1 MAHPHQERLTPK
13 QQALRDLEE
22 ARFSLDWHA
31 AHAVEEW
38 NPRALLA
45 RSMEK
50 NRLVWIGGAALAG
63 VALMQFLRFTGG
75 SNNRRDNLSAPA
87 KNHGW
92 FALLLAP
99 LVSLGRKT
107 VMGHAAR
114 LFESYLHQKVSP
126 NVAPKD
132 RV

>member
-1 MAHPHQERLTPK
+1 MAQPQQERLTPK

-38 NPRALLA
+38 SPRALLA
-45 RSMEK
+45 RSMQK
-50 NRLVWIGGAALAG
+50 NRLLWIGGAALG
-63 VALMQFLRFTGG
+63 GLALMQLLRF
-75 SNNRRDNLSAPA
+75 SVSANNRRDNLNAPA
-87 KNHGW
+87 KNLGW
-92 FALLLAP
+92 LALLLGP
-99 LVSLGRKT
+99 LVTLGRKT
-107 VMGHAAR
+107 IMNHAAQ

-126 NVAPKD
+126 NATTTD

>member
-1 MAHPHQERLTPK
+1 MAQPHQEKLTPK

-22 ARFSLDWHA
+22 ARASLDWHA
-31 AHAVEEW
+31 THAVEEW
-38 NPRALLA
+38 HPRTLLA

-50 NRLVWIGGAALAG
+50 NRLLWIGGAALAG
-63 VALMQFLRFTGG
+63 LALVRFLRFSG
-75 SNNRRDNLSAPA
+75 STNYKRDNLGATA

-99 LVSLGRKT
+99 LFALGRKA
-107 VMGHAAR
+107 VMNHAAQM
-114 LFESYLHQKVSP
+114 FESYLHQKVSP
-126 NVAPKD
+126 NAPPTD